1 MPGCLVLVA
10 EDDDVLR
17 ETLSETLRL
26 EGYIVTGAGDGA
38 EALSAIERLHPN
50 VVLLDM
56 QMPVLDGKGFVKEL
70 RARGLH
76 VPIVVMTAASDAGNA
91 ADAIDADG
99 WVAKPFRL
107 SELLPTLERV
117 CT

>member
-10 EDDDVLR
+10 EDDEVLR

-26 EGYIVTGAGDGA
+26 EGYLVAGASDGA
-38 EALSAIERLHPN
+38 EALSAIERIHPN

-56 QMPVLDGKGFVKEL
+56 QMPVLDGKGFAREL
-70 RARGLH
+70 AARGLH
-76 VPIVVMTAASDAGNA
+76 VPIVVMTAASDAGSA

-99 WVAKPFRL
+99 WVAKPFKL
-107 SELLPTLERV
+107 SELLPAIEHA
-117 CT
+117 CA